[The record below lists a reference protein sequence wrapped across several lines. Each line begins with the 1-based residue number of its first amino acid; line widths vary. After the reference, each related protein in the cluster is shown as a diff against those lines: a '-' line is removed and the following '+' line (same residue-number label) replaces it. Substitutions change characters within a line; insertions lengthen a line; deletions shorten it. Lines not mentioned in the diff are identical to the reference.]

1 MSIYREGKWKIVYLK
16 HRDFEFVVM
25 LIQYTSF
32 VRADHYLFY
41 GVGGGGER
49 STKMFFLAKV
59 FLIQQ
64 LKSRWI
70 SMN

>member
-41 GVGGGGER
+41 GGGGGGGGEHQN
-49 STKMFFLAKV
+49 V
-59 FLIQQ
+59 FAG
-64 LKSRWI
+64 KSF
-70 SMN
+70 SHPATQK